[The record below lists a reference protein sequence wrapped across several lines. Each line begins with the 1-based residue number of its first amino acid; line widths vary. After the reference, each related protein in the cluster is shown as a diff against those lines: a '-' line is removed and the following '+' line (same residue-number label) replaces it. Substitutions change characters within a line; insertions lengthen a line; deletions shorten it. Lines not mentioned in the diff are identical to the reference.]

1 MKKIKL
7 FLIMLLS
14 VVAYG
19 MSAQDT
25 DSVYVAVFDWDE
37 NDPIYNTPQQY
48 TPQRTTSPD
57 SVQRLFDENGELTRI
72 KVSPEDVKNKIISP
86 NPRYDDIVWQK
97 TVLKVVDMREL
108 QNRPL
113 YYPCEDL
120 TPETNKNLYSI
131 IFSNV
136 LDGRLPAYKS
146 NVVLDQTYCPPF
158 TDENRLDVEEFLNAT
173 NLRYMGGEDTWSRV
187 NYLNPGVVKC
197 YLKIAYYFDKSTST
211 FHQKILAVGPLYDEN
226 YGKRDDIRT
235 AVFFWVPYERLR
247 PFLQEEFV
255 RMNNRTNVAKV
266 SFDEFLM
273 RGYYNSYIIK
283 DYDVTGQDIDKGLTD
298 PRMIRQ
304 EQQRVEDYIL
314 SVEQDLWE
322 Y

>member
-86 NPRYDDIVWQK
+86 NPRYDEIVWQK

-146 NVVLDQTYCPPF
+146 NVVFDQT
-158 TDENRLDVEEFLNAT
+158 
-173 NLRYMGGEDTWSRV
+173 
-187 NYLNPGVVKC
+187 
-197 YLKIAYYFDKSTST
+197 
-211 FHQKILAVGPLYDEN
+211 
-226 YGKRDDIRT
+226 
-235 AVFFWVPYERLR
+235 
-247 PFLQEEFV
+247 
-255 RMNNRTNVAKV
+255 
-266 SFDEFLM
+266 
-273 RGYYNSYIIK
+273 
-283 DYDVTGQDIDKGLTD
+283 
-298 PRMIRQ
+298 
-304 EQQRVEDYIL
+304 
-314 SVEQDLWE
+314 
-322 Y
+322 